1 MFAGLSNDA
10 PETVINENA
19 FGSKDIQNDKF
30 LHKLNSESVKIS
42 KPSSLF
48 SNPLSASLKVRL
60 ANIVKCGTLGN
71 DNSSDSGYEEVQDGN
86 KLMLAQMPPPDVLQT
101 LWVQQQ
107 NTFRQKHVLHAKSCV
122 RISGQWCDYR

>member
-1 MFAGLSNDA
+1 MTQADHFVGLADVA

-19 FGSKDIQNDKF
+19 FGSKEIQNDKF
-30 LHKLNSESVKIS
+30 LHKLNSESIKIS

-101 LWVQQQ
+101 L
-107 NTFRQKHVLHAKSCV
+107 
-122 RISGQWCDYR
+122 

>member
-10 PETVINENA
+10 PETVIIENA
-19 FGSKDIQNDKF
+19 FGSNDIQNDKF

-42 KPSSLF
+42 KPTSLF

-101 LWVQQQ
+101 L
-107 NTFRQKHVLHAKSCV
+107 
-122 RISGQWCDYR
+122 